1 MRPWRR
7 CWICRWVH
15 RWRMWSAGLGSTAP
29 PIMLLRTWL
38 TSRLAAMLEARDF
51 EDRLFVQVFQR
62 ANLTIAR
69 SREAPLA
76 CCVADAHQARELDVA
91 PGVPLV
97 RVRRI
102 GYSVADVPISLT
114 YCDFSPERYTR
125 EVDIRV
131 LQTD

>member
-1 MRPWRR
+1 
-7 CWICRWVH
+7 
-15 RWRMWSAGLGSTAP
+15 
-29 PIMLLRTWL
+29 MLLRTWL

-76 CCVADAHQARELDVA
+76 CVADAHQARELDVA

-102 GYSVADVPISLT
+102 GYSVADVPIS
-114 YCDFSPERYTR
+114 
-125 EVDIRV
+125 
-131 LQTD
+131 

>member
-1 MRPWRR
+1 
-7 CWICRWVH
+7 
-15 RWRMWSAGLGSTAP
+15 
-29 PIMLLRTWL
+29 MLLRTWL

-76 CCVADAHQARELDVA
+76 CVADAHQAAQLDVA

-102 GYSVADVPISLT
+102 GYSGADVPISLT

-131 LQTD
+131 LQND

>member
-1 MRPWRR
+1 M
-7 CWICRWVH
+7 
-15 RWRMWSAGLGSTAP
+15 
-29 PIMLLRTWL
+29 
-38 TSRLAAMLEARDF
+38 
-51 EDRLFVQVFQR
+51 
-62 ANLTIAR
+62 
-69 SREAPLA
+69 
-76 CCVADAHQARELDVA
+76 ADAHQARELDVA

>member
-1 MRPWRR
+1 
-7 CWICRWVH
+7 
-15 RWRMWSAGLGSTAP
+15 
-29 PIMLLRTWL
+29 MLLRTWL

-62 ANLTIAR
+62 ANLAIAR

-76 CCVADAHQARELDVA
+76 CVADAYQARELDVA
-91 PGVPLV
+91 QGVPLV